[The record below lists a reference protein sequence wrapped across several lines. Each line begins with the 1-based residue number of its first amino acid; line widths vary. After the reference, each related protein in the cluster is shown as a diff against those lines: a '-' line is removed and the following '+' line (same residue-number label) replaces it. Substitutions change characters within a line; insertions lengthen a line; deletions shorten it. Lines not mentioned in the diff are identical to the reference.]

1 MTAATRPVAAAPGT
15 EAPLAPLG
23 RTLGEARP
31 AAGRIALATLLGAGA
46 IAADIGLMGTAAW
59 LISRAAQHP
68 NEQALAVA
76 IVLVQFFGL
85 SRGLLRYGERLVSH
99 DAAFRLLADLR
110 VRVYVR
116 LERLA
121 PAGLPGFRRGDLLA
135 RIVQDVDSLQDLVIR
150 VVPPFGMAALV
161 GVSTVVLVWW
171 MLPAAGMILA
181 VALLLASTLVPWL
194 TGHLA
199 RRREAAFARVRGD
212 LGAAMVD
219 LTEGAAELVAFG
231 ATGAQVRTIR
241 RHDAELSAIAAAS
254 AGTAGTG
261 LSLTTVLAGLA
272 SWGCLVV
279 GIPAV
284 TSGRLGGT
292 ELAVI
297 TLVPLAAFELVVG
310 LPVATQALQRV
321 RQAAARLFEVTDAPA
336 PVPEPEV
343 ALPLPA
349 GPYDLAA
356 RSVWAGYPSADVPAL
371 RGIDLSLPAGRRV
384 AIVGASGAG
393 KSTLAAVLLRFLPCE
408 AGSVTLNGT
417 LTDRLDGDELRSVV
431 GLVGQDAYLFD
442 ATIGENL
449 AVGRKGASVDDLR
462 HVLGRVGLSDWL
474 EGLPRGLDTPVG
486 RHGTRLSGGQRQR
499 VAVARALLADFPV
512 LVLDEPAEH
521 LDLAAADALTAD
533 LLEVTAGRSL
543 VLITHRLAGLES
555 VDEVLVMDDGRVVE
569 RGSHDVLL
577 DAGGRY
583 AELWW
588 NEMRTRRYDLPT
600 GPDGTTSPT
609 DRIQPHHPLVAT
621 PGGAPD
627 DGSRTR

>member
-1 MTAATRPVAAAPGT
+1 MTAPTAPPTGAPVTA
-15 EAPLAPLG
+15 APLAPLG
-23 RTLGEARP
+23 RTMDLARP
-31 AAGRIALATLLGAGA
+31 ATRRIALATLLGAGA

-76 IVLVQFFGL
+76 IVLVQCFGL

-110 VRVYVR
+110 VRVYER

-150 VVPPFGMAALV
+150 VIPPFGMAALV
-161 GVSTVVLVWW
+161 GVSTVVLLWW
-171 MLPAAGMILA
+171 MLPAAGIILA
-181 VALLLASTLVPWL
+181 VALLLASTVVPWL

-199 RRREAAFARVRGD
+199 CRREASFARARGD

-231 ATGAQVRTIR
+231 ATGAQVATVR
-241 RHDAELSAIAAAS
+241 RYDAELSAIAASS

-261 LSLTTVLAGLA
+261 LALTTVLAGLA
-272 SWGCLVV
+272 SWGCLLV

-284 TSGRLGGT
+284 ASGRLAGT
-292 ELAVI
+292 GLAVI

-321 RQAAARLFEVTDAPA
+321 RQAAARVFEVTDAPV
-336 PVPEPEV
+336 PVPEPEQ
-343 ALPLPA
+343 ASPLPA
-349 GPYDLAA
+349 APFDLEA
-356 RSVWAGYPSADVPAL
+356 RSVWAGYPSAEAPAL
-371 RGIDLSLPAGRRV
+371 RGVDLVLPAGHRV
-384 AIVGASGAG
+384 AVIGASGAG

-408 AGSVTLNGT
+408 AGSVRLDGT
-417 LTDRLDGDELRSVV
+417 RTDYLDGDELRTVV

-442 ATIGENL
+442 ATIGDNL
-449 AVGRKGASVDDLR
+449 AIGRKDATGDELR
-462 HVLGRVGLSDWL
+462 QVLHRVGLSQWID
-474 EGLPRGLDTPVG
+474 GLPRGLDTRVG
-486 RHGTRLSGGQRQR
+486 RYGTRLSGGQRQR

-543 VLITHRLAGLES
+543 VLITHRLSGLES
-555 VDEVLVMDDGRVVE
+555 VDEILVMDDGRIVE
-569 RGSHDVLL
+569 RGSHDELL

-583 AELWW
+583 ADRWW
-588 NEMRTRRYDLPT
+588 DEMRTRRYDPPS
-600 GPDGTTSPT
+600 GPGHA
-609 DRIQPHHPLVAT
+609 DRIQPQHPLVAT
-621 PGGAPD
+621 PGGGPD